1 MRISDWSSDVC
12 SSDLPTYIAPDNL
25 RGVRLFTTTGY
36 SHHFEAR
43 NPGMLGA
50 IAKSLFGSSNDR
62 YVKSIFK
69 TVERIN
75 GSEPAMSA
83 MGEDELRQQAQKFRE
98 QLATGEMRAAL
109 LPVGFATVRDAE
121 ERTRGQRQADVLW
134 LSVPFV

>member
-1 MRISDWSSDVC
+1 MG
-12 SSDLPTYIAPDNL
+12 PTTSLDPSATPTDIARDNL

-75 GSEPAMSA
+75 GFEPAMSA
-83 MGEDELRQQAQKFRE
+83 MSDDRS
-98 QLATGEMRAAL
+98 
-109 LPVGFATVRDAE
+109 E
-121 ERTRGQRQADVLW
+121 ERRVGKECVSTCRYRWSTYQ
-134 LSVPFV
+134 

>member
-62 YVKSIFK
+62 YVQSIFK

-75 GSEPAMSA
+75 GFEPAMSA
-83 MGEDELRQQAQKFRE
+83 MSDAELRQQTQMFRG
-98 QLATGEMRAAL
+98 QLENGTKLADL
-109 LPVGFATVRDAE
+109 LPEDLDNEAE
-121 ERTRGQRQADVLW
+121 AAHPQKVQRTHDEQN
-134 LSVPFV
+134 

>member
-75 GSEPAMSA
+75 GFEPAMSA
-83 MGEDELRQQAQKFRE
+83 MSDDELRQQTQMFSE
-98 QLATGEMRAAL
+98 QLANGATLDDL
-109 LPVGFATVRDAE
+109 LPTAFATVDRKS
-121 ERTRGQRQADVLW
+121 TRLNSRHQCEYRMP
-134 LSVPFV
+134 SSS